1 MRVCPR
7 PVSPLGRVPCPAPS
21 SALASDARE
30 LPVPIPVL
38 RWRRLTSASPD
49 PGQALSRP
57 PPADPLRAF
66 THPVPS
72 SGPICGPS
80 CLHPALP
87 LRLSSQATEI
97 FHFKNDQMR
106 SFS

>member
-1 MRVCPR
+1 MPPTRQPLGACALP
-7 PVSPLGRVPCPAPS
+7 SPLQRPDLGCPGAARPHPS
-21 SALASDARE
+21 PAMA
-30 LPVPIPVL
+30 
-38 RWRRLTSASPD
+38 RLTSASPD

-57 PPADPLRAF
+57 PSADPMRAF

-87 LRLSSQATEI
+87 LLLSSQATEI